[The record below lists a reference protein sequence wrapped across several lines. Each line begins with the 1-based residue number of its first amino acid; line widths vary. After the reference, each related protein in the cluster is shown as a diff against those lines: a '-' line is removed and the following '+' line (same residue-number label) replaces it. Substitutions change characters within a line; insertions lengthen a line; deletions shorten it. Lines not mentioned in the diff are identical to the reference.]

1 VPKPAVANFLT
12 ASLVLAGLVLA
23 APTAS
28 AQTTV
33 ANLAD
38 LVGQSTQTIQAEL
51 PKRDYV
57 FIHPDQRGDKVW
69 QYWWSK
75 SQGICARVAHVNW
88 VATSIVM
95 APPSDCNQYQA
106 PMQTAPQATGSSSS
120 NNAAAA
126 IAGAA
131 VIAGVA
137 VLAHKSHE
145 RDEQKY
151 SSQEQIAEYERGYR
165 DGLYHQSYHD
175 YNRSQAY
182 VDGYN
187 AGQQKRDA
195 ETSYRSP
202 SGYHSG
208 QASYVQVNDL
218 IGARGSSFE
227 DAIAQRG
234 FVRKG
239 GYQGGGAAN
248 SMWWN
253 GSTRQCVAVVVADGR
268 VRSINPIVEGNC
280 L

>member
-1 VPKPAVANFLT
+1 VA
-12 ASLVLAGLVLA
+12 AIALA
-23 APTAS
+23 ATGAT

-33 ANLAD
+33 PNLAD

-106 PMQTAPQATGSSSS
+106 PMPAAPQAAGSGSS

-151 SSQEQIAEYERGYR
+151 SSQDQIAEYERGYR
-165 DGLYHQSYHD
+165 DGLYHQTYHD

-202 SGYHSG
+202 NGYHSG

-218 IGARGSSFE
+218 IGARGSSFD
-227 DAIAQRG
+227 DAMRQRG
-234 FVRKG
+234 FVSRG
-239 GYQGGGAAN
+239 AYQSAGAAN

-253 GSTRQCVAVVVADGR
+253 GSTRQCLAVVVADGR